1 MDKNREKAVALV
13 GGQTVKDLEHAFD
26 YWTDV
31 RMRFRSQAS
40 DHWYPFDFF
49 HHFLQEQENIPG
61 EICQSYYKLNAEGI
75 ELSECLTFGWNE
87 CEPTDMEEC

>member
-1 MDKNREKAVALV
+1 MDKNREKAVSLV
-13 GGQTVKDLEHAFD
+13 GEQTIKYLEHAFD

-31 RMRFRSQAS
+31 RMRFICQAE
-40 DHWYPFDFF
+40 DNWFPFDYF

-61 EICQSYYKLNAEGI
+61 EVCQSYYKLNAEGI
-75 ELSECLTFGWNE
+75 ELSECLTIGWNE